1 MFKSF
6 FRRISTS
13 IKEET
18 NRLRSVMHE
27 QMELPQFN
35 PNEFKDHHK

>member
-6 FRRISTS
+6 FHKISTS

-18 NRLRSVMHE
+18 ERLRSVMHE
-27 QMELPQFN
+27 QMDATQLN
-35 PNEFKDHHK
+35 MKEFKEHHK